1 MKCFD
6 ICSQTDRSCSDKEC
20 RLWIDYEEDLNCTI
34 IAANKNKD
42 GMNLREIGERL
53 KISFVRV
60 KQIQDGAFKKLRKR
74 IRNLN

>member
-1 MKCFD
+1 M
-6 ICSQTDRSCSDKEC
+6 
-20 RLWIDYEEDLNCTI
+20 WIDFGEDLNCAVVAI
-34 IAANKNKD
+34 GKNKG

>member
-6 ICSQTDRSCSDKEC
+6 ICAQTDKSCADKGC
-20 RLWIDYEEDLNCTI
+20 KLWIDYDEDLNCTI
-34 IAANKNKD
+34 VAINKNKD

-60 KQIQDGAFKKLRKR
+60 KQIQDSAFKKLRKR